1 MTAREKLLAVAGA
14 EVGYLEKAT
23 NADLDSPTGNAGKNN
38 FTKYARDLDE
48 LGDFYNG
55 KKNGYSWCDVF
66 VDWCFVKA
74 FGAETALKLLCAPKK
89 SCGAGCKYSGQY
101 YKKAGRF
108 VTADP
113 QPGDQIFFGS
123 GASWQHTGLV
133 EKVDSTYIHTIEGNT
148 STAAGVVA
156 NGGGVCRK
164 KYRRSYAKILGYGRP
179 DWTLA
184 GETEEKTE
192 TTPKADPAKS
202 FDKSYS
208 KVWTVKVNSVL
219 NLRTSAAKKRA
230 DGSLVPIVAKMK
242 NGEKFRCYG
251 YYTKGADGTVW
262 LYGVYNGKTGYCDK
276 GYLR

>member
-1 MTAREKLLAVAGA
+1 M
-14 EVGYLEKAT
+14 
-23 NADLDSPTGNAGKNN
+23 
-38 FTKYARDLDE
+38 
-48 LGDFYNG
+48 
-55 KKNGYSWCDVF
+55 
-66 VDWCFVKA
+66 
-74 FGAETALKLLCAPKK
+74 
-89 SCGAGCKYSGQY
+89 
-101 YKKAGRF
+101 
-108 VTADP
+108 
-113 QPGDQIFFGS
+113 
-123 GASWQHTGLV
+123 

-164 KYRRSYAKILGYGRP
+164 KYKRSYAKILGYGRP

-192 TTPKADPAKS
+192 TVKPDPAKS
-202 FDKSYS
+202 FDKAYS

-251 YYTKGADGTVW
+251 YYTKGTDGTVW
-262 LYGVYNGKTGYCDK
+262 LYGVYNGVIGYCDK
-276 GYLR
+276 AYLK